1 MNLKRFRGETVREAL
16 ERARGELGPD
26 ALVLSTQLVP
36 PSRWRGFVGGREV
49 EVNAAIDR
57 EVSEPRPAR
66 REVRQPES
74 QAVGL
79 LAARLEAAGLAAA
92 VAREV
97 KPAHLAS
104 MLLGL
109 LGDAR
114 TESAA

>member
-16 ERARGELGPD
+16 ERARGELGPQ

-36 PSRWRGFVGGREV
+36 ASGWRGFGGGREV

-66 REVRQPES
+66 QEVRQPES
-74 QAVGL
+74 QA
-79 LAARLEAAGLAAA
+79 
-92 VAREV
+92 
-97 KPAHLAS
+97 AS
-104 MLLGL
+104 TL

>member
-36 PSRWRGFVGGREV
+36 ASGWRGFVGGREV

-66 REVRQPES
+66 EEVRQPES
-74 QAVGL
+74 QAVGS
-79 LAARLEAAGLAAA
+79 LAARLEAAGFAAA

-104 MLLGL
+104 TL

-114 TESAA
+114 TENAA

>member
-1 MNLKRFRGETVREAL
+1 MNLKRFRGETVREA
-16 ERARGELGPD
+16 ERARRELGPD

-36 PSRWRGFVGGREV
+36 ASGWRGFVGGREV

-57 EVSEPRPAR
+57 ELSEPRLAR
-66 REVRQPES
+66 QEVRQPES
-74 QAVGL
+74 PAVGS
-79 LAARLEAAGLAAA
+79 LAARLEAAGFAAA

-104 MLLGL
+104 TL

>member
-1 MNLKRFRGETVREAL
+1 MNLKRFRGETVREVL
-16 ERARGELGPD
+16 EWARGELGPH
-26 ALVLSTQLVP
+26 ALVLSTKVVP
-36 PSRWRGFVGGREV
+36 ASGWRGFGGGREV

-66 REVRQPES
+66 QEVRQPES
-74 QAVGL
+74 QAVGS
-79 LAARLEAAGLAAA
+79 LAARLEAAGFAAA

-104 MLLGL
+104 TL